1 MNNLCVLLS
10 VLLFFFVVCLLL
22 SCICRR
28 YHFIVDNKSFLR
40 HKMAVKCTHIHT
52 CTHRNRHTHSRHQ
65 CMCLRHFR
73 CAFCYFMLHLFCIL
87 YSLLCVLYSTIA
99 LLPFTNRCSIFY
111 AILFLSLFKL
121 CMQIL
126 RKHNLK
132 NSMKLSTMI

>member
-87 YSLLCVLYSTIA
+87 YCVFCI
-99 LLPFTNRCSIFY
+99 R
-111 AILFLSLFKL
+111 LSLFCLSLIAALFSTQFSFCLSSTL
-121 CMQIL
+121 CA
-126 RKHNLK
+126 
-132 NSMKLSTMI
+132 NSSKT